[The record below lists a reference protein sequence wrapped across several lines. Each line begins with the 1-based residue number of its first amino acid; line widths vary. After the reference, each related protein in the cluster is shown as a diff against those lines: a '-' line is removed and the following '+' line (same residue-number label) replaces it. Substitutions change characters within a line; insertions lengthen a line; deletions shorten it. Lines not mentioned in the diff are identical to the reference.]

1 MFNQPELVSI
11 QRVFGVANATVM
23 LGTACHAFP
32 AATAAYEAWLTENQ
46 STMQTLTATLAVHY
60 RIALDTPN
68 QQSRVAQAM
77 HLKTSLDLS
86 PDTLDEACPTLA
98 DTLALPQM
106 NLQQRYRDTLA
117 EVSDPN
123 YLKLKNKPAR
133 PASAT
138 EVEATKASTSDA
150 ETATEQTP

>member
-1 MFNQPELVSI
+1 VFNQPELVST

-32 AATAAYEAWLTENQ
+32 AATAAYEAWQTENQ

-86 PDTLDEACPTLA
+86 PDTLDEVCPTLA

-138 EVEATKASTSDA
+138 EVKASTSDA

>member
-1 MFNQPELVSI
+1 
-11 QRVFGVANATVM
+11 
-23 LGTACHAFP
+23 
-32 AATAAYEAWLTENQ
+32 
-46 STMQTLTATLAVHY
+46 MQTLTATLAVHY

-68 QQSRVAQAM
+68 QQARVAQAM

-86 PDTLDEACPTLA
+86 PAALDEACPTLA
-98 DTLALPQM
+98 DTLVLPQM

-138 EVEATKASTSDA
+138 EVKASTSDA